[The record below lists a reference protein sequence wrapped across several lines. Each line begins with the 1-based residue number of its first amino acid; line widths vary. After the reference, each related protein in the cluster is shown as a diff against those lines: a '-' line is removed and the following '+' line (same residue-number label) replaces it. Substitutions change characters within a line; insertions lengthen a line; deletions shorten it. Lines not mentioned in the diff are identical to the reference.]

1 MKRSILVLFAAMF
14 VVFSCKE
21 ETFREDFV
29 LGEEENFK
37 VGTENKSA
45 ESSVLF
51 TITDVQDS
59 RCPIDV
65 ECIWQ
70 GEAEIEIKFDSP
82 FQETIVL
89 STYDNLVDTV
99 GNYTVKL
106 LDVSPYP
113 ISTKTI
119 KPEDYTIK
127 LKVESLEN

>member
-1 MKRSILVLFAAMF
+1 MKKCLYLLLIPIFLGI
-14 VVFSCKE
+14 SCQKE
-21 ETFREDFV
+21 VIPENFV
-29 LGEEENFK
+29 LGEEEDFK

-45 ESSVLF
+45 EYNVKF

-59 RCPIDV
+59 RCPMDV

-89 STYDNLVDTV
+89 STYDDLIDTV
-99 GNYTVKL
+99 GNYSTKL

-113 ISTKTI
+113 VSTETI
-119 KPEDYTIK
+119 ELENYTIK
-127 LKVESLEN
+127 LKIESLED